1 MEYSEMRPIE
11 RLAVAQALYK
21 RLGEVVSTSKADNL
35 RSEVDDYYKRRYVE
49 DGTRTADVLIGG
61 TKVGTF
67 SVIAKDVGG
76 GATVYVEDGEVFDDW
91 VRDDDAAANACIE
104 WMLSDARRRDAFLRY
119 FVEVTGV
126 VPDGCEAYANKPRT
140 ELSTRFSRLD
150 PDKVAEALGAD
161 LPPAVV
167 GLLGG
172 GA

>member
-21 RLGEVVSTSKADNL
+21 MLGEVVSTSKAGNL

-67 SVIAKDVGG
+67 SIISKDAGG
-76 GATVYVEDGEVFDDW
+76 GAVVYVEDGEAFDDW
-91 VRDDDAAANACIE
+91 AQDEDAVANACVA
-104 WMLSDARRRDAFLRY
+104 WMLADAKRREAFARY
-119 FVEVTGV
+119 WVELTGA
-126 VPDGCEAYANKPRT
+126 VPDGCEAYADRPRT